1 MSPKVSY
8 NTHMKMTKIA
18 DLKNKLSYYLE
29 RVKKGETIL
38 VLDRTTPV
46 ARIVPIE
53 APSSLPPKE
62 DDSWLR
68 RMEAGGVVHRGAG
81 KGVPEIW
88 KTPPPGRCP
97 VGAVDA
103 LIEERRVR

>member
-1 MSPKVSY
+1 MKKT
-8 NTHMKMTKIA
+8 NTA

-29 RVKKGETIL
+29 RVRKGETIL

-46 ARIVPIE
+46 ARIVPVE
-53 APSSLPPKE
+53 APSSLTPKE
-62 DDSWLR
+62 EDAWLR
-68 RMEAGGVVHRGAG
+68 RLEASGVVRRGAG

-88 KTPPPGRCP
+88 KTPPPGERP

-103 LIEERRVR
+103 LIEERKTR

>member
-1 MSPKVSY
+1 
-8 NTHMKMTKIA
+8 MKKTKIA

-46 ARIVPIE
+46 ARIVPVE

-62 DDSWLR
+62 EDAWLR
-68 RMEAGGVVHRGAG
+68 RLEASGVIHRGAG
-81 KGVPEIW
+81 KGVPAIW
-88 KTPPPGRCP
+88 KTPPPGGRP

-103 LIEERRVR
+103 LIEERRAR